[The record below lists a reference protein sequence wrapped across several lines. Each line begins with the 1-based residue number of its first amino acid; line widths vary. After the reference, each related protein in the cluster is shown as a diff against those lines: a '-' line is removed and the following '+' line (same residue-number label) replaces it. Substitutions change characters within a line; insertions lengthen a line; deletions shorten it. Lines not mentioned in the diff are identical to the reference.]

1 MLSDLRKSFNR
12 RHLTDPSFGF
22 LFDEDTSGEVV
33 VLSVGATSFEPAQ
46 ADLLELTAIVIQGNR
61 LLTSTRLHLKVGDE
75 AGAAEA
81 AALAVLRFAGSRPLV
96 GYYLKFAIDV
106 LDRLVRPLI
115 GVQIPNERIEVSSLY
130 YDQRRVLASRIPADL
145 RFDSILRDLDL
156 PERGEAGSLDD
167 AVSAGLI
174 YLTLRPPSS

>member
-12 RHLTDPSFGF
+12 RSLTDPSFGF

-33 VLSVGATSFEPAQ
+33 VLAVGATSFEPAQ
-46 ADLLELTAIVIQGNR
+46 ADLLELTAIVIHGNR

-75 AGAAEA
+75 AGSAEA
-81 AALAVLRFAGSRPLV
+81 AALALLRFAGSRPLV
-96 GYYLKFAIDV
+96 GYYLKFAIDL
-106 LDRLVRPLI
+106 LDRIVRPLI

-130 YDQRRVLASRIPADL
+130 YDQRRVPASRTPADL

-156 PERGEAGSLDD
+156 PERGKSGSLDD

-174 YLTLRPPSS
+174 YLTLRPPA